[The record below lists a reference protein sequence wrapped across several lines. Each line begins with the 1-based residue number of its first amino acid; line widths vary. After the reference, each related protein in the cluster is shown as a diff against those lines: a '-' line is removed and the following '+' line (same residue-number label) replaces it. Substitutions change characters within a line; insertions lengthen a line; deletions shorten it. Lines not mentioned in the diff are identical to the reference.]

1 MMDKDK
7 KYVVGVFLGAVALII
22 IMLITTI
29 IDIIK
34 IIKMAR
40 EKFEKMET
48 PISESLKGSN
58 ILENDTN

>member
-34 IIKMAR
+34 IASVNKD
-40 EKFEKMET
+40 
-48 PISESLKGSN
+48 SEVNTEN
-58 ILENDTN
+58 IVRVEDDIEDDSSEY

>member
-34 IIKMAR
+34 IASVNKD
-40 EKFEKMET
+40 
-48 PISESLKGSN
+48 SEVNTEN
-58 ILENDTN
+58 IVQVEDDIEDDSSED

>member
-7 KYVVGVFLGAVALII
+7 KYVVGVFFGAVALII

-34 IIKMAR
+34 IASVNND
-40 EKFEKMET
+40 
-48 PISESLKGSN
+48 SEVNTEN
-58 ILENDTN
+58 IVQVEDDIEDDSSED

>member
-34 IIKMAR
+34 IASVNKD
-40 EKFEKMET
+40 
-48 PISESLKGSN
+48 SEVNTEN
-58 ILENDTN
+58 IVRVEDDIEDDSSED

>member
-34 IIKMAR
+34 IASVNND
-40 EKFEKMET
+40 
-48 PISESLKGSN
+48 SEVNTEN
-58 ILENDTN
+58 IVQVEDDIEDDSSED